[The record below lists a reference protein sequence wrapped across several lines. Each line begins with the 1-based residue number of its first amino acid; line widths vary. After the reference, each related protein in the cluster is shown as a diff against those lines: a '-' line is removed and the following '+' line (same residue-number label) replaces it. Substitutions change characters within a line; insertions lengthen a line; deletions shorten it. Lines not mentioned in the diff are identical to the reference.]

1 MSTDGVSS
9 ESASAASS
17 SPAAPVASVK
27 PAAGSASVPAGASS
41 PALPGWGRVLAV
53 VAHPDDE
60 SFGLGAVISSFTAS
74 DVVVDILCLTRGE
87 ASTLH
92 GVEGAL
98 SEIREHE
105 LRAAADALGAR
116 DVDLRTLPDGGLADL
131 DPAVPDAEIERA
143 VAASRPHGILTFD
156 TTGISGHPDHV
167 AATDAAVRVAAR
179 HGLPVLAW
187 TLPEEICGRL
197 DDDGYAGFLGR
208 PMSEVDLV
216 LTVDRTAQRVAVDRH
231 PSQAVPG
238 SVLWRR
244 LELQGDTEHLRWL
257 RRP

>member
-1 MSTDGVSS
+1 MTD
-9 ESASAASS
+9 A
-17 SPAAPVASVK
+17 
-27 PAAGSASVPAGASS
+27 
-41 PALPGWGRVLAV
+41 ALPAWTRVLAV

-60 SFGLGAVISSFTAS
+60 SFGLGAILATFAAAGAAV
-74 DVVVDILCLTRGE
+74 DVLCLTRGE

-92 GVEGAL
+92 GVEGDL

-116 DVDLRTLPDGGLADL
+116 DVTLRDLPDGGLSTLGDRVL
-131 DPAVPDAEIERA
+131 DDEVERA
-143 VAASRPHGILTFD
+143 VAASDPDGIVTFD

-167 AATDAAVRVAAR
+167 AATGAAVRAGER
-179 HGLPVLAW
+179 HGLGVLAW
-187 TLPEEICGRL
+187 TLPEEICATLG
-197 DDDGYAGFLGR
+197 DEGFAGFLGR
-208 PMSEVDLV
+208 PAGEIDLV
-216 LTVDRTAQRVAVDRH
+216 TTVDRTAQRVAVDHH

>member
-1 MSTDGVSS
+1 MSTDGISS

-60 SFGLGAVISSFTAS
+60 SFGLGAVISSFTAA
-74 DVVVDILCLTRGE
+74 DVVVDVLCLTRGE

-92 GVEGAL
+92 GVEGDL
-98 SEIREHE
+98 SEIRELE

-116 DVDLRTLPDGGLADL
+116 DVDLRALPDGGLADL
-131 DPAVPDAEIERA
+131 APAALDGEVERA
-143 VAASRPHGILTFD
+143 VTATRPDAILTFD

-167 AATDAAVRVAAR
+167 AATDAAVRVATR
-179 HGLPVLAW
+179 HDLPVLAW
-187 TLPEEICGRL
+187 TLPEEICRRL
-197 DDDGYAGFLGR
+197 DDDGHSGFLGR
-208 PMSEVDLV
+208 PMSEVDLI
-216 LTVDRTAQRVAVDRH
+216 LTVDRTAQRAAVDRH

-244 LELQGDTEHLRWL
+244 LELQGYTEHLRWL

>member
-1 MSTDGVSS
+1 MSAHGSMQ
-9 ESASAASS
+9 EPAPASRM
-17 SPAAPVASVK
+17 
-27 PAAGSASVPAGASS
+27 
-41 PALPGWGRVLAV
+41 ALPGWGRVLVV

-60 SFGLGAVISSFTAS
+60 SFGLGAVISAFAAD
-74 DVVVDILCLTRGE
+74 DVVVDVLCLTRGE

-92 GVEGAL
+92 GVEGDLAT
-98 SEIREHE
+98 IREHE

-116 DVDLRTLPDGGLADL
+116 GVDLRALPDGGLARL
-131 DPAVPDAEIERA
+131 DHAISDREVERA
-143 VAASRPHGILTFD
+143 VAATRPDGILTFD

-179 HGLPVLAW
+179 HGLGVLAW
-187 TLPEEICGRL
+187 TLPEEICRRL
-197 DDDGYAGFLGR
+197 DDDGHSGFLGR
-208 PMSEVDLV
+208 PMSEVDLI
-216 LTVDRTAQRVAVDRH
+216 LTVDRTAQRAAVDRH

>member
-1 MSTDGVSS
+1 MGETGSNREAGSAA
-9 ESASAASS
+9 ASAAWAVATQTEALSVL
-17 SPAAPVASVK
+17 PA
-27 PAAGSASVPAGASS
+27 
-41 PALPGWGRVLAV
+41 WGRVLVV

-60 SFGLGAVISSFTAS
+60 SFGLGATISAFTSAGAIV
-74 DVVVDILCLTRGE
+74 DVLCLTRGE
-87 ASTLH
+87 ASTLQ
-92 GVEGAL
+92 GVEGDL
-98 SEIREHE
+98 PTIREHE

-116 DVDLRTLPDGGLADL
+116 NVDLRDLPDGGLAGL
-131 DPAVPDAEIERA
+131 DPAVPDSEVERA
-143 VAASRPHGILTFD
+143 VAATRPDGILTFD

-179 HGLPVLAW
+179 RELPVLAW
-187 TLPEEICGRL
+187 TLPEEICAQL
-197 DDDGYAGFLGR
+197 DDDGHPGFLGR
-208 PMSEVDLV
+208 PMSEIDLI
-216 LTVDRTAQRVAVDRH
+216 LTVDRAAQRAAVGCH

>member
-1 MSTDGVSS
+1 MSAHGSMQETAP
-9 ESASAASS
+9 ASRM
-17 SPAAPVASVK
+17 
-27 PAAGSASVPAGASS
+27 
-41 PALPGWGRVLAV
+41 ALPGWGRVLVV

-60 SFGLGAVISSFTAS
+60 SFGLGAVISAFAAD
-74 DVVVDILCLTRGE
+74 DVVVDVLCLTRGE

-92 GVEGAL
+92 GVEGDLAT
-98 SEIREHE
+98 IREHE

-116 DVDLRTLPDGGLADL
+116 GVDLRALPDGGLAGL
-131 DPAVPDAEIERA
+131 DHAIIDREVERA
-143 VAASRPHGILTFD
+143 VAATRPDGILTFD

-179 HGLPVLAW
+179 HGLGVLAW
-187 TLPEEICGRL
+187 TLPEEICAKL

-208 PMSEVDLV
+208 PASEIDLV
-216 LTVDRTAQRVAVDRH
+216 LSVDRTAQRAAVDCH

-257 RRP
+257 RRSYATQTDVN